1 MFSVK
6 GSESWNMG
14 QTFGET
20 LREIRRSKNIS
31 QRELAERVS
40 VDFSYISKVE
50 NDRIPPPSADTVEKF
65 CTVLEIPSEM
75 LLSLTGKITT
85 EAKQML
91 STSEAA
97 QQFVKHAQNM
107 KLSDDEWQKLTK
119 SLKSLRK

>member
-1 MFSVK
+1 
-6 GSESWNMG
+6 MG

-20 LREIRRSKNIS
+20 LREIRRGKSIS
-31 QRELAERVS
+31 QRELAEKVA

-50 NDRIPPPSADTVEKF
+50 NDRIPTPSADTIERI
-65 CTVLEIPSEM
+65 CTVLEVPSET
-75 LLSLTGKITT
+75 LLSLTGKITS

-97 QQFVKHAQNM
+97 QKFVKHAQTMN
-107 KLSDDEWQKLTK
+107 LTDDEWQRLTK